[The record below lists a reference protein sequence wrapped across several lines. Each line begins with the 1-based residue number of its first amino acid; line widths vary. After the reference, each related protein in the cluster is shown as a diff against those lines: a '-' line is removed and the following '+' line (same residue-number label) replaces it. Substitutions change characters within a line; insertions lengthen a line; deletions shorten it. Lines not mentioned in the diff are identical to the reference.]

1 MAAILIVDDD
11 RPVLTTLEILL
22 RSEGHEVHALERA
35 EEANDILWSGDPLDL
50 VITDLRMSPIDGIQ
64 FIDVVK
70 EARPEV
76 PVLVVSAYL
85 DEPAIAEVERK
96 GCAGYVKKPFTVD
109 EVLKAV
115 NRILKPEAAH

>member
-1 MAAILIVDDD
+1 MAKILLVDDD
-11 RPVLTTLEILL
+11 QPVLTTLRLLL
-22 RSEGHEVHALERA
+22 RAEGHEVHAFENA
-35 EEANDILWSGDPLDL
+35 AEANELLWSSDPLDL

-70 EARPEV
+70 EARPGV

-96 GCAGYVKKPFTVD
+96 GCAGYVKKPFTME
-109 EVLKAV
+109 EVLRAI
-115 NRILKPEAAH
+115 NSILKTK